1 MAQPCCK
8 SNKTRQQTT
17 TTKIHELAIVFD
29 CYLSV
34 TVMKIEAERSESQ
47 GHPQLHREFISSS
60 SASIHLPPSQ
70 QRGCIPSMSS
80 SSGSIHLPL
89 WTPAAWGFLPI
100 HPAMLEKRVPRTSRK
115 RCSTQSSIGLLPLK
129 HHSGLPMAW
138 CRQWG
143 PVCSW
148 QSSQVPDHLV
158 PKMGWVDTPPHPTKY
173 VSMGMLLF
181 GIKVLCR

>member
-17 TTKIHELAIVFD
+17 ATKIHELAIVFD
-29 CYLSV
+29 CYLSM

-47 GHPQLHREFISSS
+47 GHPQLNREFI
-60 SASIHLPPSQ
+60 
-70 QRGCIPSMSS
+70 SS

-89 WTPAAWGFLPI
+89 WTPAAWGFLPS
-100 HPAMLEKRVPRTSRK
+100 HPAMLEKRVPRASRK
-115 RCSTQSSIGLLPLK
+115 RCSTQSLKGLLPLK

-148 QSSQVPDHLV
+148 QSSQVPDYLV
-158 PKMGWVDTPPHPTKY
+158 PKMGWMDTPPHPTKY